1 MEHFG
6 IVTPAS
12 TLFMH
17 VRILSLPVF
26 VLLFVVLF
34 LAGWEGGYF
43 VRTIQGRLRI
53 GNETSIGLGNRGS
66 HLSGL
71 FVRLGLHSYTHGRL
85 TAWSEERSTNAFII
99 RKFRTLRALI
109 IAELSQTG
117 CFSGLHTPMDATA
130 RRARRQKLWQDH
142 HSKVDVN
149 LIKLQIR

>member
-1 MEHFG
+1 MEHFR
-6 IVTPAS
+6 IATPAS

-34 LAGWEGGYF
+34 LGGWVGYF
-43 VRTIQGRLRI
+43 VRTIQALLRI
-53 GNETSIGLGNRGS
+53 GNETAIGPGNRGS

-71 FVRLGLHSYTHGRL
+71 FVRVGLHSYTHGRL
-85 TAWSEERSTNAFII
+85 TAWSDERSTNAFII
-99 RKFRTLRALI
+99 SKFI
-109 IAELSQTG
+109 SELSQTC
-117 CFSGLHTPMDATA
+117 CFSGLHTPIDATA

-142 HSKVDVN
+142 HSKVN